1 MSITASTASAQ
12 GYSGQEQQQVKLS
25 SVKALVFKQIR
36 FWLSVTGGADEVDTE
51 TGKTTHWI
59 FKSAREL
66 TEELHRLYDGLSVS
80 RQTIFR
86 ALQSLVEMGLLQA
99 KKRRK
104 NRFDQTTW
112 YALTELGARITGQ
125 TQSPTPEQSTKTPDT
140 TGLLT
145 VEQHQ
150 RSTSKETSKKR
161 RGSGFGQWIRTPN
174 LDRKR
179 GSGGAG
185 HSFVASGGA
194 RPVEKPTGRIQ
205 INGVWVVDDG
215 LFQSY
220 C

>member
-1 MSITASTASAQ
+1 MSIAASAQ
-12 GYSGQEQQQVKLS
+12 TQPAQEQQVKLS

-36 FWLSVTGGADEVDTE
+36 FWLGVSGGSDEVDPE

-86 ALQSLVEMGLLQA
+86 ALQALVKMGLLQA

-112 YALTELGARITGQ
+112 YALTDLGARITGQ
-125 TQSPTPEQSTKTPDT
+125 TQSSPPEQSTETPDT

-161 RGSGFGQWIRTPN
+161 KSSGFGQWIRTPN
-174 LDRKR
+174 FDQKR
-179 GSGGAG
+179 SPSGAG
-185 HSFVASGGA
+185 QGFVASGGA
-194 RPVEKPTGRIQ
+194 RPAEKPAGRIQ
-205 INGVWVVDDG
+205 INGIWVVDDG
-215 LFQSY
+215 LFPSY